1 MLMKIIKL
9 LTILLLFTNALMAQ
23 SHLSANE
30 LEYTSSENIEVIR
43 LTTDERCSSFGIKVS
58 DSVKAHYHAWHT
70 ESLHVLKGEAQIQLG
85 DSLIQLKAGDFVVI
99 PPKTVHAVK
108 VSSEEA
114 LEVISIQAPEFKGK
128 DRHFI
133 AE

>member
-1 MLMKIIKL
+1 MKRIKL
-9 LTILLLFTNALMAQ
+9 LTILLLVNSALMAQ
-23 SHLSANE
+23 SHLSADE
-30 LEYTSSENIEVIR
+30 LKYSSSENIEV
-43 LTTDERCSSFGIKVS
+43 LQLNSDERCSSFGIKVR

-70 ESLHVLKGEAQIQLG
+70 ESLHVLKGEAQMKLG

-108 VSSEEA
+108 VSSKEA
-114 LEVISIQAPEFKGK
+114 LEVISIQAPEFKGN

-133 AE
+133 VE